1 MVAFTTTGLDPFH
14 QNLRAA
20 LEADIK
26 ELKENLCNNLAR
38 DIEQYRYMCGTIVAL
53 QQVLERCEEI
63 ETKMY
68 GQREDEGAAA

>member
-1 MVAFTTTGLDPFH
+1 MVVLTTTGLDPFH
-14 QNLRAA
+14 HNLRAA

-26 ELKENLCNNLAR
+26 ELKENLCSNLAR

-68 GQREDEGAAA
+68 GQREDKGAAA